1 MKTNLFF
8 ISCIIL
14 LGLST
19 CKKDKEEG
27 TMIQVVE
34 YGTKKPIPNARIA
47 IQKSGQGWFGVPIT
61 VGEIYADNEGRALI
75 KNTFTDDRVGA
86 IQIYTDGRPYF
97 DGDVV
102 FQSAQFSDFREKPLI
117 ELYPIAYVRLQ
128 ADWSVFEGEFDY
140 VTNSR
145 LPGCMPVDCNF
156 LFNANTTLP
165 TPPLRV
171 YGNRMENKVLLTG
184 TRPDGSAISFYSEE
198 VYSPAFDTTIYI
210 LRR

>member
-1 MKTNLFF
+1 MKTKLFF

-19 CKKDKEEG
+19 CKKEEEEA

-47 IQKSGQGWFGVPIT
+47 IQKSGQGWFGMPIT

-140 VTNSR
+140 VLSDPV
-145 LPGCMPVDCNF
+145 PGCTPNDCMF
-156 LFNANTTLP
+156 GFNANTTLP

-171 YGNRMENKVLLTG
+171 FGNRMENKVLLTG
-184 TRPDGSAISFYSEE
+184 VRPDGSAITFYSEE

>member
-19 CKKDKEEG
+19 CKKEEEEG

-47 IQKSGQGWFGVPIT
+47 IQKRGQGWFGMPIT

-97 DGDVV
+97 DGDVY
-102 FQSAQFSDFREKPLI
+102 SIGAQFSDFREKPLI

-140 VTNSR
+140 VLSDPV
-145 LPGCMPVDCNF
+145 PGCTPNDCMF
-156 LFNANTTLP
+156 GFNANTTLP

-171 YGNRMENKVLLTG
+171 FGNRMENKVLLVG
-184 TRPDGSAISFYSEE
+184 YKAGQPPISFYSEE